1 MLLPGVIKISSVYQW
16 EKKKSGKASHKLG
29 GNIYKT
35 HITYK
40 GLVSRKYK
48 ICMNQPKKSLK

>member
-1 MLLPGVIKISSVYQW
+1 MFISE
-16 EKKKSGKASHKLG
+16 EKKWKANHKLG

-40 GLVSRKYK
+40 GLVSKKYK
-48 ICMNQPKKSLK
+48 ICKNQPKKPLK